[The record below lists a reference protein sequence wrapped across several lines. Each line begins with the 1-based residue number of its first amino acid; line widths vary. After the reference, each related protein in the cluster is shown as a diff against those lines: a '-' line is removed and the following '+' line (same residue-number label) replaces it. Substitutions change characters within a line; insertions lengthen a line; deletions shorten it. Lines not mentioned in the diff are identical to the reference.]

1 MNDEAKLEIRRR
13 EARKEL
19 PQGRVIVFVPLRSFR
34 CRPVFFSSS
43 VYSRF
48 QSVAHNS
55 NPEHN
60 GVSGVQACRVSRNSL
75 KSQKKTRNGIH
86 GTRGFTENLGQSSRS
101 VQINGNHGIHGDAPN
116 TRTQPQS
123 PSRHVPAPVGGKPFS
138 FVFFGRQQ
146 LVRLTERRLIE

>member
-13 EARKEL
+13 EGRKEL

-43 VYSRF
+43 VHSRF

-60 GVSGVQACRVSRNSL
+60 GDSGVQACRVSRNSL
-75 KSQKKTRNGIH
+75 KSPKK
-86 GTRGFTENLGQSSRS
+86 Q
-101 VQINGNHGIHGDAPN
+101 DAEDAEKL
-116 TRTQPQS
+116 RDAEEQ
-123 PSRHVPAPVGGKPFS
+123 HA
-138 FVFFGRQQ
+138 
-146 LVRLTERRLIE
+146 LD

>member
-13 EARKEL
+13 EGRKEL

-43 VYSRF
+43 VHSRF

-75 KSQKKTRNGIH
+75 KSLFFLTAVRPIFRRAKHHFVRSGTASRESDPFVASRLRMTRQASRLRMTRNGAYFPRAAVMAIV
-86 GTRGFTENLGQSSRS
+86 LSMRS
-101 VQINGNHGIHGDAPN
+101 PP
-116 TRTQPQS
+116 RC
-123 PSRHVPAPVGGKPFS
+123 
-138 FVFFGRQQ
+138 
-146 LVRLTERRLIE
+146 